1 MSRPLRVLVADDEL
15 VARKR
20 LARLLAAI
28 AGVEPAGE
36 CETGP
41 ETLERI
47 RAGDVDV
54 VLLDIQMPGLTGVEA
69 LQLIPEG
76 APYVVF
82 CTAHPDHAIDAFA
95 GGAVDYLLK
104 PIEAGRLARALE
116 RVRARRDPRPEPPTG
131 AAPSRLALPTPRG
144 IVLVAPA
151 EITVAV
157 LENEVLTVH
166 TADGAAHFTDLP
178 LQELADRLTGPAFFR
193 AHRRVLLNLDRVA
206 RLEPSGNGGFLARM
220 SGGPSVTVSR
230 QASRELRRLL
240 GLSRGTDLAPE

>member
-20 LARLLAAI
+20 LARLLSAI
-28 AGVEPAGE
+28 PGVEPAGE

-41 ETLERI
+41 ETLARI

-76 APYVVF
+76 APHVVF
-82 CTAHPDHAIDAFA
+82 CTAHPDHALDAFA

-116 RVRARRDPRPEPPTG
+116 RVRARRDPRPEAP
-131 AAPSRLALPTPRG
+131 AAPARLALPTPRG

-166 TADGAAHFTDLP
+166 TADGASHFTDLP
-178 LQELADRLTGPAFFR
+178 LQELADRLSGAAFFR

-206 RLEPSGNGGFLARM
+206 RLEPSENGGFLARM

-240 GLSRGTDLAPE
+240 GLSRGTDPAPE